1 MFCTRC
7 GVSLDDSAKFCAQC
21 GAPVAANAAANPYTP
36 TPSYPK
42 LSRPREDRKIAGV
55 CAGFARY
62 LGVDVTL
69 IRLIAVVLAFCS
81 VGLGVVVYI
90 FAWIIMPND
99 SLRLPEPS
107 QMHSQPAN
115 GV

>member
-21 GAPVAANAAANPYTP
+21 GSPVAANAYSAARP
-36 TPSYPK
+36 YPK

-69 IRLIAVVLAFCS
+69 VRVIAVVLVFCPIG
-81 VGLGVVVYI
+81 VGLIGYI
-90 FAWIIMPND
+90 VAWMVMPND
-99 SLRLPEPS
+99 PLRLPEPAP
-107 QMHSQPAN
+107 MHSQPAN

>member
-7 GVSLDDSAKFCAQC
+7 GVSLEESARFCAQC
-21 GAPVAANAAANPYTP
+21 GAPKAGNAYGPAQP
-36 TPSYPK
+36 YPK

-69 IRLIAVVLAFCS
+69 VRLITVLLVFFSAG
-81 VGLGVVVYI
+81 VGFIGYLI
-90 FAWIIMPND
+90 AWMVMPND
-99 SLRLPEPS
+99 PLRLAEPAP
-107 QMHSQPAN
+107 MHSQPAN
-115 GV
+115 G

>member
-7 GVSLDDSAKFCAQC
+7 GVSLEESAKFCSQC
-21 GAPVAANAAANPYTP
+21 GAPVATNAYSPRPPYP
-36 TPSYPK
+36 R

-69 IRLIAVVLAFCS
+69 VRLIAVVLAICPI
-81 VGLGVVVYI
+81 GLGIIGYI
-90 FAWIIMPND
+90 AAWIVMPND
-99 SLRLPEPS
+99 PLRLPEPAPLQS
-107 QMHSQPAN
+107 QAVN
-115 GV
+115 G